1 MGKEKRSLSI
11 ARYRLFSTIYA
22 SPFRGRS
29 KYHPAKGVFY
39 FLDLGY
45 CNDMTHLSKKISL
58 KVFLCHSHS
67 DSKAVHILWLRLKKS
82 GVDAWLDIENL
93 QPGQNWQNE
102 IRRAILE
109 SDVVIVC
116 LSHEFNNQQGYRHE
130 ELKLALE
137 KANFLPDD
145 KIFIIPVRLEKCDM
159 PESLRHLHRVDLFK
173 AGGYK
178 KLVRALRKTI
188 QRYTSQRD

>member
-1 MGKEKRSLSI
+1 MGKEKRSLPL
-11 ARYRLFSTIYA
+11 ARYRLFSTIYT

-29 KYHPAKGVFY
+29 KEHPAKGVFY
-39 FLDLGY
+39 FLDSDY
-45 CNDMTHLSKKISL
+45 CNGMTHLSKKVCL

-67 DSKAVHILWLRLKKS
+67 DNEAIHILWLRLKKS

-102 IRRAILE
+102 IRKAILK
-109 SDVVIVC
+109 SDIVIVC

-137 KANFLPDD
+137 KAKLIVNDE
-145 KIFIIPVRLEKCDM
+145 IFIIPVRLEKCDM

-173 AGGYK
+173 ADGYK
-178 KLVRALRKTI
+178 KLIKTLRYRATEK
-188 QRYTSQRD
+188 